1 MKIFSSKTREV
12 ETEIDKYLDNVD
24 KASLIFKLA
33 IKDYVDEKFDDFEKR
48 YTEIAEVEK
57 KSDEIRRDI
66 KHKLYTYMLIPESR
80 GDVLG
85 LIETIDNVIDV
96 AKKVI
101 SHFSIERPI
110 ILPFLK
116 QDFLDLTE
124 ASVNAVNEL
133 VKGTRAFFNELHL
146 VNDYINKI
154 HFWEHEADKYEEKLK
169 RKAFSTDELKEF
181 SRKVHMRYFAER
193 ISLLADEAESVSER
207 LSVYAIK
214 RSI

>member
-1 MKIFSSKTREV
+1 MRIFSSKTKEV
-12 ETEIDKYLDNVD
+12 ESEIDKYLDNVD
-24 KASLIFKLA
+24 KAALIFRLA
-33 IKDYVDEKFDDFEKR
+33 IKDYLDEKFDNFDER
-48 YTEIAEVEK
+48 YSEIAEIEK
-57 KSDEIRRDI
+57 KADEIRRDI

-101 SHFSIERPI
+101 SHFSIEKPL

-116 QDFLDLTE
+116 EDFDELTE
-124 ASVNAVNEL
+124 ASVNAVTEL
-133 VKGTRAFFNELHL
+133 VKATRAFFNEIHL
-146 VNDYINKI
+146 VNDYINKV
-154 HFWEHEADKYEEKLK
+154 HFWEHEADKHEEKLK

-193 ISLLADEAESVSER
+193 ISLLADEAESVCER